1 MFHNQHTEL
10 GALPKLVRNGSRA
23 AHVLGISY
31 SVAKSR
37 NLIGS
42 KVTFAEYNDRR
53 IKAQQEEYKL

>member
-1 MFHNQHTEL
+1 MFASPTSEL
-10 GALPKLVRNGSRA
+10 NALPKLVRNGSRA

-31 SVAKSR
+31 NVARSR

-42 KVTFAEYNDRR
+42 NVTFQEYNDRR